1 MKASLHA
8 IRKPLSAATLGVV
21 GMLAGAMLLIKLVL
35 VPFWQGV
42 PPREFRTW
50 FGRHSRRIRA
60 LMVPLGAA
68 GLGTA
73 AASAAVEASM
83 EGASGSAA
91 VAAGASAGVVAITV
105 LVNEPANEKF
115 EQIDFDDAET
125 TALLKHWAR
134 WHDLR
139 VGLGLLATVA
149 AALTVASQRRN

>member
-1 MKASLHA
+1 MNATLQM
-8 IRKPLSAATLGVV
+8 IRKPLRAATLAVV

-68 GLGTA
+68 GIGTA
-73 AASAAVEASM
+73 VVNTAVEATAD
-83 EGASGSAA
+83 GAPGSAV
-91 VAAGASAGVVAITV
+91 VAAGASAGVVAVTM

-125 TALLKHWAR
+125 TALLERWAR

-139 VGLGLLATVA
+139 VVLGFLATA
-149 AALTVASQRRN
+149 AAAKTAASPRSS

>member
-1 MKASLHA
+1 MNATA
-8 IRKPLSAATLGVV
+8 QMIRKPLRAATLAAV

-50 FGRHSRRIRA
+50 FGRHSRQIRA

-68 GLGTA
+68 GVGTA
-73 AASAAVEASM
+73 VVTTAVEATTD
-83 EGASGSAA
+83 GAPGSAV
-91 VAAGASAGVVAITV
+91 VAAGASAGVVAVTMR
-105 LVNEPANEKF
+105 VNEPANEKF

-125 TALLKHWAR
+125 AALLERWAR

-139 VGLGLLATVA
+139 VGLGLLATA
-149 AALTVASQRRN
+149 AAAKTAASQRSA

>member
-1 MKASLHA
+1 MNATLQM
-8 IRKPLSAATLGVV
+8 IRKPLRAATLAVV

-68 GLGTA
+68 GVGTA
-73 AASAAVEASM
+73 IVTTAVEATTD
-83 EGASGSAA
+83 GAPGSAV
-91 VAAGASAGVVAITV
+91 VAAGASAGVVAVTMR
-105 LVNEPANEKF
+105 VNEPANEKL

-125 TALLKHWAR
+125 TALLERWAR

-149 AALTVASQRRN
+149 AAKTAASPRGS